1 MKNNDII
8 TIESDSD
15 PDPEKNNNTRVL
27 KNGAIYDMDSHRI
40 VSNPGG
46 GSTAITTQNA
56 SAYARRRFEL
66 KRKRIIDAANAF
78 VDNLDGKSPSSDDM
92 RFITEVVKAVMA
104 KALNSQDP
112 KQIDAVRFILKES
125 GLSENNNVDVG
136 NRQDDRTSVLEKLGS
151 KVVEEILK
159 RSKG

>member
-8 TIESDSD
+8 TIESKQDQD
-15 PDPEKNNNTRVL
+15 QDQKDNTRVL
-27 KNGAIYDMDSHRI
+27 SNGAVYDMSTHRI

-46 GSTAITTQNA
+46 GKYAINKQNA

-66 KRKRIIDAANAF
+66 KRQRIIDAANEF
-78 VDNLDGKSPSSDDM
+78 VDNLDGKSPGSDDM
-92 RFITEVVKAVMA
+92 RFITEVIKAVMQ

-125 GLSENNNVDVG
+125 GLSENNNNDVG
-136 NRQDDRTSVLEKLGS
+136 KRQDDRTSVLEKLGS
-151 KVVEEILK
+151 EVIQYILD
-159 RSKG
+159 RSKR